1 MTEQGPIENSIRH
14 SITKS
19 GFPEKAVRLPFK
31 PVYQACKKY
40 ETNLTAVLEHLK
52 EEGIFGSLEGDFIV
66 FHNVKHPKGGQ
77 GTEPSPSSAPDLDPS
92 VLGAKAGLSGTVDSS
107 EGDDLQGTL
116 QDAFAKLTPEQMA
129 DIQQRIGEM
138 SDAEKENIIKIVS
151 QMMSPPHD
159 NT

>member
-1 MTEQGPIENSIRH
+1 MTEQGPIENSIKH

-40 ETNLTAVLEHLK
+40 ETNLTAVLEHLE

-66 FHNVKHPKGGQ
+66 FHNVKNPKGDPESGQ
-77 GTEPSPSSAPDLDPS
+77 SSVPDLDPS
-92 VLGAKAGLSGTVDSS
+92 ILGAMAGAMSGNVNPSD
-107 EGDDLQGTL
+107 GDDLQQTM

-129 DIQQRIGEM
+129 DIQQRIGDM
-138 SDAEKENIIKIVS
+138 SDEEKENIIKIVS
-151 QMMSPPHD
+151 QMMSPPPE